1 MPWGAVAIMVVVLI
15 IAGCAGTAST
25 TAHTSAA
32 PAKSDAVVSETQSD
46 PAVPAA
52 PAASPAPKPAPSSP
66 QRTTESAAPIVPA
79 APIAYK
85 KDRTASAIVVA
96 VGGGLSNGA
105 VGPYMESYKQDLHK
119 ALQEEIRTGIARV
132 DKLAHNVVRV
142 QLSARLAFDAESSS
156 IKPGFCATMDKL
168 ADAVNRYG
176 KTTLTV
182 VVYPDGKAS
191 AKRNQKLPQQ
201 RALSVARY
209 LESKE
214 VDPVRLATFGKSG
227 LDIASSTGADP
238 PRRLNRAVEII
249 IEPVVAKRVSS

>member
-1 MPWGAVAIMVVVLI
+1 MPWGAVAIVAVVLM
-15 IAGCAGTAST
+15 IAGCAGT
-25 TAHTSAA
+25 TAPT
-32 PAKSDAVVSETQSD
+32 PAVQARSDAVASETHSD
-46 PAVPAA
+46 AAVPAA
-52 PAASPAPKPAPSSP
+52 PAAGPAPKPAPPSP
-66 QRTTESAAPIVPA
+66 QRTIESAAPIVPA

-85 KDRTASAIVVA
+85 KDRTASAILVA
-96 VGGGLSNGA
+96 AGGGLSNGA

-132 DKLAHNVVRV
+132 DKLAHNVVRIQV
-142 QLSARLAFDAESSS
+142 SARLAFDAESSS
-156 IKPGFCATMDKL
+156 IKPGFCTTMDKL

-191 AKRNQKLPQQ
+191 TKRNQKLPQQ

-227 LDIASSTGADP
+227 LDTAPSNSAGSG
-238 PRRLNRAVEII
+238 RRLNRAVEII
-249 IEPVVAKRVSS
+249 IEPVLAKRVSL

>member
-1 MPWGAVAIMVVVLI
+1 MPWVAVAIVVVVLM
-15 IAGCAGTAST
+15 IAGCAGTIGT

-32 PAKSDAVVSETQSD
+32 PAKSDAIASETASD
-46 PAVPAA
+46 AALPAA
-52 PAASPAPKPAPSSP
+52 PAANPAPKPAPSSAE
-66 QRTTESAAPIVPA
+66 RTSAAPIVPA
-79 APIAYK
+79 APVAYK

-132 DKLAHNVVRV
+132 DKLPHNAVRI
-142 QLSARLAFDAESSS
+142 QMSARLAFDADSSS
-156 IKPGFCATMDKL
+156 IKPGFCTTMDKL

-214 VDPVRLATFGKSG
+214 VDPVRLATSG
-227 LDIASSTGADP
+227 RTGPDAGASNTAESG
-238 PRRLNRAVEII
+238 RRLNRALEII
-249 IEPVVAKRVSS
+249 AEPVLAKRVNS